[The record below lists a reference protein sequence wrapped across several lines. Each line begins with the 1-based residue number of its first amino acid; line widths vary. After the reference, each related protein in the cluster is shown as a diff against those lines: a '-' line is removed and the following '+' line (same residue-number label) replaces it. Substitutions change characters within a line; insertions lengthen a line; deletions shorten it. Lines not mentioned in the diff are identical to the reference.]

1 MQARRRKLE
10 ETLLSTELLVAGDGI
25 DSPRASWLRGKHRR
39 PQQDCDER
47 RLGHPG
53 TAILLRHRV
62 TNTAVAV
69 SRQQLRRILTR
80 RAAGGA
86 RPRRTHHTLTSQPVS
101 AKLSTGEMP
110 RLSAVR
116 NHPLSGDGNVA
127 GSSSRA

>member
-10 ETLLSTELLVAGDGI
+10 ETLLSTELLIAGHGI

-80 RAAGGA
+80 KSRRRSAAEA
-86 RPRRTHHTLTSQPVS
+86 DAPHFDFTTSIG
-101 AKLSTGEMP
+101 K
-110 RLSAVR
+110 AV
-116 NHPLSGDGNVA
+116 DW
-127 GSSSRA
+127 